1 MTVHSVDPWT
11 ITLML
16 GVTAIWLSMA
26 GAVAY
31 LAQQTAARR

>member
-1 MTVHSVDPWT
+1 MTVHSVDAWT

-16 GVTAIWLSMA
+16 AVTLIWLSLG

-31 LAQQTAARR
+31 LVQRSAARQ